1 MKIELR
7 LNEVCKNIRI
17 LVISTDRLPN
27 DIHCD
32 GKIHIDRIC
41 DEYETMGYKGQVGK
55 VIAIEPLNNEFCA
68 IMLAMEENEAG
79 LENIGYGAS
88 AEELE
93 AATRSKNAWTK
104 TIQIDKPDRIYT
116 NEQIIKSVK
125 GELGS
130 EHRNDTAAKDY
141 FARLANR
148 IEYYGL
154 TDKDFADAHPYWRS
168 YVAYI
173 RHGDFPNPGIDRNT
187 HEFATRLNSAIAIL
201 QDVKE

>member
-1 MKIELR
+1 MNIPLLDEAKL
-7 LNEVCKNIRI
+7 KNVRI
-17 LVISTDRLPN
+17 VVMRTNHLPN
-27 DIHCD
+27 DIHFD
-32 GKIHIDRIC
+32 GKIRIDRIC
-41 DEYETMGYKGQVGK
+41 GDYEANEYKGQVGK
-55 VIAIEPLNNEFCA
+55 VIEIEPLNNDFCA
-68 IMLAMEENEAG
+68 IMLAMEGNEAG
-79 LENIGYGAS
+79 LENVGCEAS
-88 AEELE
+88 AEEFEKVTKKTL
-93 AATRSKNAWTK
+93 TK
-104 TIQIDKPDRIYT
+104 TIQIDKPDAMYT

-154 TDKDFADAHPYWRS
+154 TDNDFANAHPYWKS

-173 RHGDFPNPGIDRNT
+173 RHGDFPNPGIDRNI
-187 HEFATRLNSAIAIL
+187 HEFAVILNRAIEEL

>member
-1 MKIELR
+1 MNIPLLDEAKL
-7 LNEVCKNIRI
+7 KNVRI
-17 LVISTDRLPN
+17 VVMRTNHLPN
-27 DIHCD
+27 DIHFD
-32 GKIHIDRIC
+32 GKIRIDRIC
-41 DEYETMGYKGQVGK
+41 GDYLEREYKGQVGK
-55 VIAIEPLNNEFCA
+55 VIAIEPLNDEFCT

-79 LENIGYGAS
+79 LEDIGCEAS

-93 AATRSKNAWTK
+93 KAVKKTLTK
-104 TIQIDKPDRIYT
+104 TIQIDKPDSIYS

-125 GELGS
+125 GELGCN
-130 EHRNDTAAKDY
+130 HRNDTAAKDY

-154 TDKDFADAHPYWRS
+154 TDKNFAETQPYWRS

-187 HEFATRLNSAIAIL
+187 YEFATILNRAIEAL